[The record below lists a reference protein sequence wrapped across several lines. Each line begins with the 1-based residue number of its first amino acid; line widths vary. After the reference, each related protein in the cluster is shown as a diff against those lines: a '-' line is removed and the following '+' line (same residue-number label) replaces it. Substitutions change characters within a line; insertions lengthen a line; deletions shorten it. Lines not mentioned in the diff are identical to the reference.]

1 MTRLK
6 RYLTSKSLVSVY
18 YSLIYP
24 YLYYGCPLWGNNYES
39 PLSKV
44 VKLQNKAVRIIND
57 VQLMEPITP
66 HYVTLRLLKLPDI
79 VKLNTCLLFY
89 DYLNNDKIPSF
100 SLTAC
105 SEQHTYYT
113 RSALSD
119 QLVIEPFRTNFR
131 RFCPSISGKYF
142 WNNIPFSIRQKSSKQ
157 VFKNALKS
165 YYAAQY

>member
-57 VQLMEPITP
+57 VPLMEPITP
-66 HYVTLRLLKLPDI
+66 LRLLKLPDI
-79 VKLNTCLLFY
+79 VKLNRCLLLY

-100 SLTAC
+100 SLTSC

-119 QLVIEPFRTNFR
+119 QLVIEPFRTNLR
-131 RFCPSISGKYF
+131 RFYP
-142 WNNIPFSIRQKSSKQ
+142 ND
-157 VFKNALKS
+157 
-165 YYAAQY
+165 